1 MEQEQV
7 ILTAEGIRRLEQELE
22 ELKTVRRREVAER
35 IKVAR
40 GFGDLSENAEYEAAK
55 NEQAFVEGRIAS
67 LEKMLRNAQMVDE
80 ASVDP
85 DVVNVGSL
93 VEVEDLESGDRMELH
108 IVGSSEADPGRSAI
122 SYQSPVG
129 RALMGGRAGAT
140 VEVRLP
146 DGHARFRILAVR
158 RQA

>member
-1 MEQEQV
+1 MEEQQV
-7 ILTAEGIRRLEQELE
+7 ILTAEGIRKLERELE
-22 ELKTVRRREVAER
+22 ELKTVRRKEVAER

-40 GFGDLSENAEYEAAK
+40 GFGDLAENSEYEAAK
-55 NEQAFVEGRIAS
+55 NEQAFVEGRIAT

-80 ASVDP
+80 ANLDP
-85 DVVNVGSL
+85 DVVNVGSR
-93 VEVEDLESGDRMELH
+93 VEVEDLDSGDRMELR
-108 IVGSSEADPGRSAI
+108 IVGSSEADPARSTI

-146 DGHARFRILAVR
+146 DGRARFRILSVCR
-158 RQA
+158 